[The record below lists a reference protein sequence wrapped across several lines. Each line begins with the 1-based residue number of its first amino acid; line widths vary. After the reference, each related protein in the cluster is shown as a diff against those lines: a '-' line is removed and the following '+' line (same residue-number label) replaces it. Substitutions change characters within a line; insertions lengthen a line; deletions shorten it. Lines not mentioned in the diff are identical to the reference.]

1 LPQIAD
7 LGGRMMTQ
15 FAFRLVIVFLSAVL
29 GLQALWLLTIE
40 VIRPQLPY
48 FPASKAESD
57 AAAAHRLAA
66 GIAANVGIIRGDL
79 WADYAITSSAELLRG
94 SEDTKAA
101 GSPEDIEKAR
111 AVAIAAATTAPSN
124 SRMWLL
130 LAEIEQ
136 RRDGAAQRAL
146 DFLKMSYYTAPN
158 SAALI
163 PSRLR
168 LATRLAEFKD
178 QDLQVLIGREVR
190 TILIRRFDLRP
201 ALSTAYRDASP
212 EGKRFIAAKTGEF
225 DQTFSETIRADIRLQ
240 ENPQHPQTTDPPK
253 LELVPAPS
261 PQPTTPPTAM
271 TSPSPESPAPNLP
284 APQPFLS
291 PAAAPP
297 PLPPTRPPPPLRNA
311 TPQAT
316 SERGPRPA
324 GKRCEVVEGREICK

>member
-15 FAFRLVIVFLSAVL
+15 FVFRLVIVFFSAVL

-48 FPASKAESD
+48 FPAGKAESD
-57 AAAAHRLAA
+57 AAAHRLAA
-66 GIAANVGIIRGDL
+66 SIAANVGIIRGDL
-79 WADYAITSSAELLRG
+79 WADYAIASSAELLSG

-101 GSPEDIEKAR
+101 GSLEDIEKAR
-111 AVAIAAATTAPSN
+111 AVAITAAASAPSN
-124 SRMWLL
+124 SRIWLL
-130 LAEIEQ
+130 LAQIEQ

-178 QDLQVLIGREVR
+178 QDLQVLIGREVH

-201 ALSTAYRDASP
+201 ALSIAYRDASP
-212 EGKRFIAAKTGEF
+212 EGKRFIAAKVGEL
-225 DQTFSETIRADIRLQ
+225 DRTFSETIRADIRLQ
-240 ENPQHPQTTDPPK
+240 ENPQHPRTNDPPK

-261 PQPTTPPTAM
+261 SQPTTPPTAM
-271 TSPSPESPAPNLP
+271 TSPSPEPPASNPPAPP
-284 APQPFLS
+284 PFLS

-297 PLPPTRPPPPLRNA
+297 PLPPTRPPLPLRNA

-316 SERGPRPA
+316 SERAARPA
-324 GKRCEVVEGREICK
+324 GKKCEVIEGREICK